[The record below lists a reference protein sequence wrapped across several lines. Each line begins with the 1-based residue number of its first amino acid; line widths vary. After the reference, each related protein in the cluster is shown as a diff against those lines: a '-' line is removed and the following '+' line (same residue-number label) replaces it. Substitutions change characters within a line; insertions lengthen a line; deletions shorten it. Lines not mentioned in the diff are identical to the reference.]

1 MSSRI
6 VGRGFERNLEAGPL
20 QPMIGS
26 FELHL
31 RAEKKS
37 PKTIRTYIEAAQWL
51 AAEYLIPNGIK
62 FWADVTARHVQEW
75 TVTLLDRYSDSYAN
89 NQFRALQQF
98 FKWHATEDPDEPRPN
113 PMANLKPPKVGDK
126 LVPVFTE
133 DELAAMLATCK
144 GGGFQNRRDYAVISL
159 FKDAGIRL
167 SELAGLSLDDVSPA
181 SREATV
187 TGKGDKQRTVRFTYD
202 TARALDRYSRERA
215 KHPMARVSALWLG
228 VRGGP
233 MTASG
238 VYQMIERRGREAG
251 VEVNPHKFRHTFSH
265 NWLDNGGAEGDLM
278 ELNGWS
284 SPQMLARYGRS
295 ARSARARRHYD
306 DVMGTTRSDHDDAT
320 PHGQG
325 HQQAHCSG
333 NLVGPH
339 ARPHRPHPPRARNV
353 PQAIREGGRPRW
365 HAATRGAPTARR
377 AREARLHAP
386 TRETIGSRT

>member
-1 MSSRI
+1 MSNRI
-6 VGRGFERNLEAGPL
+6 VGRGFERNLDAGSL

-62 FWADVTARHVQEW
+62 FWADVTTRHVQEW

-98 FKWHATEDPDEPRPN
+98 FKWHATEDPDEQRPN
-113 PMANLKPPKVGDK
+113 PMASLKPPKIGDK
-126 LVPVFTE
+126 LVPVFTD
-133 DELAAMLATCK
+133 DELAALLGTCK
-144 GGGFQNRRDYAVISL
+144 GGGFQNRRDYAIISV
-159 FKDAGIRL
+159 FKDTGARL
-167 SELAGLSLDDVSPA
+167 SELAGLTTDDISPRD
-181 SREATV
+181 REAVV
-187 TGKGDKQRTVRFTYD
+187 TGKGDKQRTIRFTYD
-202 TARALDRYSRERA
+202 TARALDRYQRERA
-215 KHPMARVSALWLG
+215 KHKMVRVSALWLG

-238 VYQMIERRGREAG
+238 VYQMIERRGRDAG

-265 NWLDNGGAEGDLM
+265 VFLDRGGAEGDLM

-306 DVMGTTRSDHDDAT
+306 DVMGA
-320 PHGQG
+320 
-325 HQQAHCSG
+325 
-333 NLVGPH
+333 
-339 ARPHRPHPPRARNV
+339 
-353 PQAIREGGRPRW
+353 
-365 HAATRGAPTARR
+365 
-377 AREARLHAP
+377 
-386 TRETIGSRT
+386 

>member
-6 VGRGFERNLEAGPL
+6 VGRGFERNLDAGSL

-37 PKTIRTYIEAAQWL
+37 PKTIRTYTEAAQWL
-51 AAEYLIPNGIK
+51 AAEYLLPNGIK
-62 FWADVTARHVQEW
+62 FWDDVRTRHVQEW
-75 TVTLLDRYSDSYAN
+75 TVTLLGRYSDSYAS

-98 FKWHATEDPDEPRPN
+98 FRWHAAEDPDEPRLN
-113 PMANLKPPKVGDK
+113 PMAKLKRPKVSEK
-126 LVPVFTE
+126 LVPVFAE
-133 DELAAMLATCK
+133 AELAAMLATCK
-144 GGGFQNRRDYAVISL
+144 GGGFQNRRDYAIISL
-159 FKDAGIRL
+159 LKDAGIRL
-167 SELAGLSLDDVSPA
+167 SELVGLDLDDLSPA

-187 TGKGDKQRTVRFTYD
+187 TGKGDKQRIVRFTYD
-202 TARALDRYSRERA
+202 TSRALDRYLRERA
-215 KHPMARVSALWLG
+215 KHPMARSSALWLG
-228 VRGGP
+228 VHGGP

-306 DVMGTTRSDHDDAT
+306 DVMGD
-320 PHGQG
+320 
-325 HQQAHCSG
+325 
-333 NLVGPH
+333 
-339 ARPHRPHPPRARNV
+339 
-353 PQAIREGGRPRW
+353 
-365 HAATRGAPTARR
+365 
-377 AREARLHAP
+377 
-386 TRETIGSRT
+386 